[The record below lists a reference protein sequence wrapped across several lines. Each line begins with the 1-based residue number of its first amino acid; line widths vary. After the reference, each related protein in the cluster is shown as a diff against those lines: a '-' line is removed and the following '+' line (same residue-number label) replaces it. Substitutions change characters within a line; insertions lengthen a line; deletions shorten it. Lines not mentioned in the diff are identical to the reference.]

1 MKTGRFEIH
10 VNTMEQ
16 NWINYKIFVSSTF
29 RDMDFERDVMD
40 YTGADIRMHV
50 YDDHIV
56 IQTA

>member
-1 MKTGRFEIH
+1 
-10 VNTMEQ
+10 MEQ